1 MNITTKL
8 KLYFSQKIQYIEKS
22 LINEQTV
29 KTENVLSENLLSRRT
44 HKITLK
50 NEKEKIHHLIT
61 MADYK
66 IKAVKNKNE
75 QNGSFIRLE
84 DLLDKRELSIGPIN
98 LATLKIK

>member
-22 LINEQTV
+22 LTNEQIV
-29 KTENVLSENLLSRRT
+29 KPENVLSENLLSRRT

-61 MADYK
+61 MADCK
-66 IKAVKNKNE
+66 IKLIKNKNE
-75 QNGSFIRLE
+75 KNGSFIRLE
-84 DLLDKRELSIGPIN
+84 DLLDRR
-98 LATLKIK
+98 